1 MQNPC
6 FVQKLSGYP
15 VYSRNYG
22 QGFFADFFYN
32 TNYFSLDAFFSKNNS
47 TNSESVEKENR
58 NHIDKLRNNE
68 FYFVQILLYSSFED
82 GNSNEAIEYIK
93 EQLSINSVATSSWMA
108 EFFVKNKNRDDD
120 RIEILY
126 GLLRI
131 IAYLNDRDCF
141 DYIHGNLLLI
151 LQTAL
156 QSDIVYLQEAALMVI
171 ESWRDNDCLYLL
183 KRLEFE
189 DSYIQKYADIIKNE
203 LTSELEDNSVC
214 LSE

>member
-15 VYSRNYG
+15 IYSRNYS
-22 QGFFADFFYN
+22 QDFFYN
-32 TNYFSLDAFFSKNNS
+32 TNYFSQDVFLSKNNS
-47 TNSESVEKENR
+47 TNSEAVEKENR

-93 EQLSINSVATSSWMA
+93 EQLSINSVATSNWIA
-108 EFFVKNKNRDDD
+108 EFFVKNQRDDD
-120 RIEILY
+120 RIEIEILY

-141 DYIHGNLLLI
+141 DYIHGVLQLV

-156 QSDIVYLQEAALMVI
+156 QSDIVYLQEAALMVT
-171 ESWRDNDCLYLL
+171 EAWRDKDCLHLL
-183 KRLEFE
+183 KKMKFE

-203 LTSELEDNSVC
+203 LTSEIGG
-214 LSE
+214 